1 MNINWFPGHMKK
13 TRDLL
18 KQNLS
23 LVDVVIEILDAR
35 IPISSKNPE
44 IDKLINNKKRIVI
57 LNKSDLS
64 DKKANEQWVTYLK
77 DNDTEVILNNALT
90 KNSVNMILKSC
101 DKLMKE
107 KRMRLEKR
115 GIKNKV
121 VKAMI
126 VGIPNVGKSTLIN
139 SISGRKSAK
148 TGNRPGVTK
157 GKQWIRLKG
166 NIELLDTPGILWPK
180 FENQDI
186 ALSLAFTGAIKD
198 EIMDTDTLAYKLVE
212 VLSSKYPHTLIDRYE
227 IELENKTTIQII
239 DEIALKRGCVMKN
252 KEIDYTRISN
262 LILDEFRKGKLGR
275 ITLELPE
282 DKR

>member
-18 KQNLS
+18 RQNLS

-90 KNSVNMILKSC
+90 KNSVNKILKSC

-166 NIELLDTPGILWPK
+166 DIELLDTPGILWPK

-212 VLSSKYPHTLIDRYE
+212 VLSSKYPHALIDRYE
-227 IELENKTTIQII
+227 IELENKTTIQLI
-239 DEIALKRGCVMKN
+239 DEVALKRGCVMRN
-252 KEIDYTRISN
+252 KEVDYTRVCN

-282 DKR
+282 DKK